1 MIVEILCGGYGCPTK
16 TGVHTVAHGERC
28 EVSDAEAARLIGLGV
43 AKCAFSAPTATETGR
58 PRPRN
63 PPLRTFR
70 QLRKVTTPPQPK
82 PRRTALRRHTS
93 TPTSCTT

>member
-43 AKCAFSAPTATETGR
+43 AKCAFSAPTAPETAPADVPATAEG
-58 PRPRN
+58 N
-63 PPLRTFR
+63 DT
-70 QLRKVTTPPQPK
+70 PQPK

-93 TPTSCTT
+93 TPTSCRA

>member
-1 MIVEILCGGYGCPTK
+1 MLVEILCGGYGCRTK
-16 TGVHTVAHGERC
+16 TGIHTVMRGEQC

-43 AKCAFSAPTATETGR
+43 AKCAFSAPTAPETAPADVPATAEG
-58 PRPRN
+58 N
-63 PPLRTFR
+63 D
-70 QLRKVTTPPQPK
+70 TPQSK

>member
-43 AKCAFSAPTATETGR
+43 AKCAFSAPTRA
-58 PRPRN
+58 
-63 PPLRTFR
+63 FR
-70 QLRKVTTPPQPK
+70 QLRKVTTLPQPK

-93 TPTSCTT
+93 TPTSCRA

>member
-1 MIVEILCGGYGCPTK
+1 MIVEILCGGYGCPTRLVF
-16 TGVHTVAHGERC
+16 TLLRMASGVRSAMPKQPALSGWVWRN
-28 EVSDAEAARLIGLGV
+28 ARFL
-43 AKCAFSAPTATETGR
+43 R
-58 PRPRN
+58 PLPRK

-93 TPTSCTT
+93 TPTSCRA